1 MQMSRTLKNSV
12 IILSAIVLFSCERTQ
27 KELSADTVEAMYLQ
41 EFPNSEDYQDS
52 LCIAAIELAKSRAEK
67 AVYRIYYTANSMD
80 TSDTPTHILMYEL
93 DFKVLGEY
101 EKELSY
107 RYCYNEA
114 TYFYF
119 NKQNGFSARE
129 YMTNKYDSLY
139 ELGLTQEPPKFNGGD
154 PLETLEPFFYCNM
167 DLEGAESGSVTVFF
181 QLDSIGKAHV
191 KLIESTGHI
200 LDSVTLKLFQN
211 MPLWTPGRSANKEKY
226 RPYEYTFIFDY
237 DAEQVEEHCI

>member
-1 MQMSRTLKNSV
+1 MSRTLKNLI
-12 IILSAIVLFSCERTQ
+12 IILAAIVLFSCERTP
-27 KELSADTVEAMYLQ
+27 KELRVQTVEAKYLQ

-52 LCIAAIELAKSRAEK
+52 LCIAAIELAKSRAEND
-67 AVYRIYYTANSMD
+67 VYRLYYIPNSMD

-101 EKELSY
+101 EKEFVY

-114 TYFYF
+114 TFFYF
-119 NKQNGFSARE
+119 NKQKGFSARE

-139 ELGLTQEPPKFNGGD
+139 QLGLTQEPPKFNGGD
-154 PLETLEPFFYCNM
+154 PLETLEPYFYCNM
-167 DLEGAESGSVTVFF
+167 DLEGTEPGSVTVYL

-191 KLIESTGHI
+191 KLVEPTGHS

-211 MPLWTPGRSANKEKY
+211 MPLWTPGRRANKEKY
-226 RPYEYTFIFDY
+226 RPYDYTFNFDY
-237 DAEQVEEHCI
+237 DAELVEKHCI